1 MNGQSAFCTYNI
13 ASRKTTVKNTIDNAD
28 KTENV
33 TTVYTFDNDGTL
45 CGSYA
50 YVNGEDKVQVTP
62 SGSGINAYAS
72 GIHYVVS
79 GSNLLT
85 NHRFTGT
92 SGWTPI
98 SGVCSSFTRSVVTNQ
113 ATAPYGKTMLS
124 LVSSSGQATGDG
136 VYQLTSM
143 LAAGEYTF
151 STYLKLLSNTSGSV
165 NNTGVFL
172 RVTDTGDHILAESER
187 LTNADRTFIR
197 LILPFTLKTSQ
208 SVKAASEENTI
219 QPLITAF
226 LEESTATGEHVKSSE
241 HPVSEGQDFP
251 ILFVSL
257 YPWMKETIM

>member
-1 MNGQSAFCTYNI
+1 MFQFHQIGCYQSGNY
-13 ASRKTTVKNTIDNAD
+13 
-28 KTENV
+28 
-33 TTVYTFDNDGTL
+33 
-45 CGSYA
+45 
-50 YVNGEDKVQVTP
+50 
-62 SGSGINAYAS
+62 
-72 GIHYVVS
+72 
-79 GSNLLT
+79 
-85 NHRFTGT
+85 
-92 SGWTPI
+92 
-98 SGVCSSFTRSVVTNQ
+98 
-113 ATAPYGKTMLS
+113 PYGKTMLS

-151 STYLKLLSNTSGSV
+151 SAYLKLLSNTSGSV

-187 LTNADRTFIR
+187 LTNADKTFIR